1 MDENGNGELAAPGG
15 ILSSWLAARK
25 DEAASTLQGVGKDR
39 EEMEVLCVDD
49 EPINQTVVR
58 ELLMN
63 GGFRVTSAMS
73 GTEAMELLEKR
84 ALEPAGV
91 EGFPNLVLMDFMM
104 PGMTGIETTQKIRN
118 AYPDAA
124 MPVIMLSTND
134 DEDTVVNAFSSGC
147 SDYLNKPF
155 KSAELLARVGL
166 QTRALLQEV
175 RQVEDRQHE
184 ALLEQILPRAVIDR
198 LKSGQHQIIDD
209 LDEVTI
215 VFSDIVG
222 FTSLTSQVSTH
233 DIVHML
239 DQLFL
244 KLDALTDKHGVYKV
258 ETIGEKITW
267 PCLRP

>member
-1 MDENGNGELAAPGG
+1 MAQNGNCGLLA
-15 ILSSWLAARK
+15 SWLAARK
-25 DEAASTLQGVGKDR
+25 EEAALTLQGVGQDP
-39 EEMEVLCVDD
+39 EDVEVLCVDD
-49 EPINQTVVR
+49 EVINQTVVR

-63 GGFRVTSAMS
+63 SGFRVTSAMS

-124 MPVIMLSTND
+124 MPIIMLSAND
-134 DEDTVVNAFSSGC
+134 DEDTVVNALSSGC
-147 SDYLNKPF
+147 SDYISKPF
-155 KSAELLARVGL
+155 KAAELLARVGV
-166 QTRALLQEV
+166 QTKALLQEV
-175 RQVEDRQHE
+175 RQLEARQHE
-184 ALLEQILPRAVIDR
+184 TLLEQILPRAVIDR
-198 LKSGQHQIIDD
+198 LKSGQHQIADE

-233 DIVHML
+233 DIISML
-239 DQLFL
+239 DQLFIR
-244 KLDALTDKHGVYKV
+244 LDALTDKHGVYKV
-258 ETIGEKITW
+258 ETIGEKITC
-267 PCLRP
+267 PCLIP